1 MGQPACSDGVAAFRL
16 FRNNRSP
23 YAARPLFLRSRWPVS
38 AAAESGFSLIG
49 MLAALVIAVI
59 VTAAAVYYLN
69 LSNTRGEA
77 IYQTMN
83 AIVRASQNFAQD
95 TGCYPANV
103 AALGTLGANG
113 QAAGLMGCAP
123 DEQQWDGPYLTQT
136 NPRGKLTIPD
146 SDSGMPG
153 TTATITKGDWLSQNP
168 EMAGRGKEE
177 VAVMIGP
184 VSASTRAEVCK
195 RCNGCAEQGNNI
207 PSTCFVTGDSV
218 GKVFASVD

>member
-1 MGQPACSDGVAAFRL
+1 
-16 FRNNRSP
+16 
-23 YAARPLFLRSRWPVS
+23 
-38 AAAESGFSLIG
+38 

-83 AIVRASQNFAQD
+83 SIVRASQNFAQD

-103 AALGTLGANG
+103 AALGTPGANG
-113 QAAGLMGCAP
+113 QAAGLNDCTP
-123 DEQQWDGPYLTQT
+123 NDQQWDGPYLTQT
-136 NPRGKLTIPD
+136 NIFPGGNLTIPD

-153 TTATITKGDWLSQNP
+153 TTVTLTTGDWLSQNP
-168 EMAGRGKEE
+168 EMAGRGKVE
-177 VAVMIGP
+177 VAVLIGP
-184 VSASTRAEVCK
+184 VSASTQAEFCK
-195 RCNGCAEQGNNI
+195 RCNGCAEQGNNL
-207 PSTCFVTGDSV
+207 PSTCFITGDAV